1 MDSLTLSNG
10 LVIQADEIIRIEF
23 DGDYRI
29 IYVKNAKIIERI
41 DHAENTEN

>member
-29 IYVKNAKIIERI
+29 IYVENAKIIERI